1 MMTVFDYAVLTILG
15 LSVIFSVMR
24 GMIREVLSIL
34 GWLAAFYVGR
44 TYADQLLPMMPVDIP
59 SESLRMLAAFLV
71 LFLSTL
77 LLASILGIALSAIVS
92 KIGLGWFNR
101 TLGALFGV
109 LRGLLIVCV
118 VVFLAGFTDIP
129 KDARWR
135 NAMFSAPIEAL
146 VIATLPWIPENI
158 AKQVKYD

>member
-1 MMTVFDYAVLTILG
+1 MTSFDYIVLTILG

-24 GMIREVLSIL
+24 GMVREVLSIL
-34 GWLAAFYVGR
+34 GWVAAFYVGR

-59 SESLRMLAAFLV
+59 TESLRVLAAFLV

-77 LLASILGIALSAIVS
+77 LIASILGVILSAVVS

-101 TLGALFGV
+101 SLGALFGV
-109 LRGLLIVCV
+109 LRGILIVCV
-118 VVFLAGFTDIP
+118 IVFLAGLTDLP
-129 KDARWR
+129 NDSRWR

-146 VIATLPWIPENI
+146 VIAMLPWVPESI
-158 AKQVKYD
+158 SKQVKYD